1 MLCSPRPESRR
12 STSKHTVGLRY
23 CLTTGT
29 EQMQLVEP
37 VVVVVERKHFE
48 TAPLVLTHLD
58 ESDPPACGPESL

>member
-1 MLCSPRPESRR
+1 M
-12 STSKHTVGLRY
+12 GLRY